1 MDLKDPL
8 RAFPSGRSVLA
19 ANHKLARALTKGLPI
34 VAAIDGFNAKT
45 AGQEEQLQL
54 AREEDV
60 HIQPGQVA
68 LMLARLEELFVGPG
82 DMLQLLE
89 SIVFAAAVEQH
100 RKLAGRVDLV
110 LQVDMRGPIQR

>member
-8 RAFPSGRSVLA
+8 RAFPSGERVFA
-19 ANHKLARALTKGLPI
+19 ANHNLARALTKGLPI
-34 VAAIDGFNAKT
+34 VAAIDGFNVKA

-54 AREEDV
+54 TREEDM

-89 SIVFAAAVEQH
+89 GVVLAAAIEQH
-100 RKLAGRVDLV
+100 GKLAGRVDLV
-110 LQVDMRGPIQR
+110 FQIDMRGPI